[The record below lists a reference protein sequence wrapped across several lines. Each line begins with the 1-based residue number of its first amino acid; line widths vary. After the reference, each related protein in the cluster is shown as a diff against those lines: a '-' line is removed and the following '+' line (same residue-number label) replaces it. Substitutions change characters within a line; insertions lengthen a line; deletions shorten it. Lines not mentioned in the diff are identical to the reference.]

1 MSSRIAIVALVH
13 TLVLFSMI
21 GMRQWTLATGVAVVL
36 ETQPVDPRS
45 LFSGDYV
52 RLGYKV
58 SSLNLDEL
66 EGDKQFRHND
76 TAYVVLAPDGEYW
89 KAVSVHRS
97 RPALTLPQ
105 VAVKA
110 RIEYAADTMWDA
122 ALNRSVGMRHI
133 RVRYGI
139 EDYFVREGTGR
150 ELERPKADEKISMR
164 IAVDRF
170 GNAGIKAVLVNGEP
184 RHVETLF

>member
-1 MSSRIAIVALVH
+1 MSLRIAIVALVH
-13 TLVLFSMI
+13 TLILCGMI
-21 GMRQWTLATGVAVVL
+21 GMRQWTLATGVPVVL

-58 SSLNLDEL
+58 SDLNLDEL
-66 EGDKQFRHND
+66 AGDKQFRRNE
-76 TAYVVLAPDGEYW
+76 TAYVVLTPDGEYW
-89 KAVSVHRS
+89 KPLSVHRS
-97 RPALTLPQ
+97 MPAVAQPQ
-105 VAVKA
+105 VVVKA
-110 RIEYAADTMWDA
+110 RVEYAADMMWDPA
-122 ALNRSVGMRHI
+122 QNKSVGVRHL

-139 EDYFVREGTGR
+139 EDYFVREGSGR
-150 ELERPKADEKISMR
+150 ELERPKADEKISIR

-184 RHVETLF
+184 RFVETLF